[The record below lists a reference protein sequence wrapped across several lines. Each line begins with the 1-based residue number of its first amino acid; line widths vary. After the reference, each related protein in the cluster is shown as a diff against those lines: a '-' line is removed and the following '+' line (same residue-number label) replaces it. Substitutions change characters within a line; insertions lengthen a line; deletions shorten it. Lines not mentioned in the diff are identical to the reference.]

1 MFDVFVNC
9 KYMYRTS
16 KDIAE
21 HFKNESHFI
30 PAEDIILETNFI
42 IGGTYLLTGWIFHK
56 NTIY

>member
-1 MFDVFVNC
+1 
-9 KYMYRTS
+9 MYRTS

-42 IGGTYLLTGWIFHK
+42 IRGAYILTGWIFHK

>member
-1 MFDVFVNC
+1 
-9 KYMYRTS
+9 MYRTS

-42 IGGTYLLTGWIFHK
+42 IRGGLHFNGLDFS
-56 NTIY
+56 